1 MYNNFSLEK
10 KKLRSLN
17 NHYKKKKM
25 EIQIFPCENNKPMND
40 LFVVITLSGNGLPRK
55 I

>member
-10 KKLRSLN
+10 KKMRSLN
-17 NHYKKKKM
+17 NHYKKKM